1 MLKQSYHVLVMT
13 LSRLLMRYPQ
23 TQQDTCKAIYQRFV
37 STAKFAP
44 GMPLPQSRAHKHI
57 AQKRNKIINLYVSC
71 HCNKSTIPTILMAV
85 KKCYCVLFIAKAKQH
100 GLFGR
105 CY

>member
-23 TQQDTCKAIYQRFV
+23 TQQDTCKAIYQRVV

-44 GMPLPQSRAHKHI
+44 GIPLPQSRAHI
-57 AQKRNKIINLYVSC
+57 
-71 HCNKSTIPTILMAV
+71 
-85 KKCYCVLFIAKAKQH
+85 
-100 GLFGR
+100 
-105 CY
+105 